1 MPFTNQPKS
10 STTISNLSPN
20 SATFDTGL
28 YFLLTE
34 LSGYILQ
41 ENGKRIILDQS
52 TNYAKPIDFTNQS
65 PNSASFSKQSP
76 NSAVWAKQSKSD

>member
-10 STTISNLSPN
+10 STTFSNLSPN

-52 TNYAKPIDFTNQS
+52 TNYAKPIDFTNQTL
-65 PNSASFSKQSP
+65 NSASFSNLSP
-76 NSAVWAKQSKSD
+76 NSSAWNNQNKSD

>member
-10 STTISNLSPN
+10 STTFSNLSPN

-52 TNYAKPIDFTNQS
+52 TNYAKPIDFTNQAF
-65 PNSASFSKQSP
+65 NSASFSKSSSHS
-76 NSAVWAKQSKSD
+76 SAWANQSKN